1 MSDEPPFRFEARHP
15 LRHTDS
21 FGGTPFV
28 HGGVLLALTEI
39 ALATYDDEA
48 KIPPHRD
55 VLRMQSHSEV
65 RYRSPLRWVDTAVIR
80 LRCTHLGQ
88 GRLTFRARVEAASTG
103 EVVADFTHRYAYINA
118 ITGRPEVPPDWP
130 AIVAAIRAYEPD
142 VEVADDDG

>member
-1 MSDEPPFRFEARHP
+1 MADEPSFRFQERYP

-39 ALATYDDEA
+39 ALAAYDDA
-48 KIPPHRD
+48 ASIPPHRD

-65 RYRSPLRWVDTAVIR
+65 RYRAPLRWVDAAVIQ
-80 LRCTHLGQ
+80 LRCTQLGN
-88 GRLTFRARVEAASTG
+88 GRLVFEARVTADSTR
-103 EVVADFTHRYAYINA
+103 ELVAEFTHRYAYINA
-118 ITGRPEVPPDWP
+118 ITGRPEVPADWP

-142 VEVADDDG
+142 VEVTDGDA

>member
-1 MSDEPPFRFEARHP
+1 MSDEPGFRFHERYP

-39 ALATYDDEA
+39 ALAAYDEA
-48 KIPPHRD
+48 AGIPSHRD

-65 RYRSPLRWVDTAVIR
+65 RYRAPLRWVDAAVIH
-80 LRCTHLGQ
+80 LRCTRVSQ
-88 GRLTFRARVEAASTG
+88 GRLVFEAQVYADSTG
-103 EVVADFTHRYAYINA
+103 ELVAEFTHRYAYINA

-130 AIVAAIRAYEPD
+130 AIVAAIRNYEAA
-142 VEVADDDG
+142 VEIDDGDD

>member
-1 MSDEPPFRFEARHP
+1 MSDDPTFRFHERYP

-39 ALATYDDEA
+39 ALAAYDEA
-48 KIPPHRD
+48 ASIPSHRD

-65 RYRSPLRWVDTAVIR
+65 RYRAPLRWVDAAIIH
-80 LRCTHLGQ
+80 LRCTRVGN
-88 GRLTFRARVEAASTG
+88 GRLVFEARVDADSTG
-103 EVVADFTHRYAYINA
+103 EVVAEFTHRYAYINA

-142 VEVADDDG
+142 VEVADSDG

>member
-1 MSDEPPFRFEARHP
+1 VTDEATFLFSERYP

-39 ALATYDDEA
+39 ALAAYDEA
-48 KIPPHRD
+48 AEIPSHRD

-65 RYRSPLRWVDTAVIR
+65 RYRAPLRWVDAAVIQ
-80 LRCTHLGQ
+80 LRCTQLGR
-88 GRLTFRARVEAASTG
+88 GRLVFEARVTADSTR
-103 EVVADFTHRYAYINA
+103 ELVAEFTHRYVYINA
-118 ITGRPEVPPDWP
+118 ITGRPEVPADWP

-142 VEVADDDG
+142 VEVNNGDG